1 MSSLLSIFP
10 YMLVPLWIHAALPD
24 SKRKCSL
31 WTNSKPAFTDI
42 SKRDL
47 EGCGV
52 VPDRYRDELNATSS
66 TKLWL
71 HHLAHA
77 QGNTCGIALAKANIS
92 CPDVCTFLTGQQRQL
107 VDFWRRTSYSEND
120 LAFIELVE
128 AQPMQDPQPTY
139 DERHSDRAK
148 SGFFFNATIASHDR
162 FRGAGLAYPSD
173 DAKTVSDILG
183 QWSIKY
189 GCDIASS
196 CVCLNATVA
205 HAILLSTGFWR
216 YYAFPVRVSLAKGRT
231 GLNLVKPLW
240 ARASNPAS
248 GDANM
253 ILSDDFTWS
262 PMDLQR

>member
-10 YMLVPLWIHAALPD
+10 YMLVPLWIHAALSD

-47 EGCGV
+47 EDCGV

-139 DERHSDRAK
+139 DERHSDRPRVV
-148 SGFFFNATIASHDR
+148 FFSMR
-162 FRGAGLAYPSD
+162 P
-173 DAKTVSDILG
+173 
-183 QWSIKY
+183 
-189 GCDIASS
+189 
-196 CVCLNATVA
+196 
-205 HAILLSTGFWR
+205 LLRMTDF
-216 YYAFPVRVSLAKGRT
+216 VGRALRT
-231 GLNLVKPLW
+231 HQMMP
-240 ARASNPAS
+240 RQFQ
-248 GDANM
+248 
-253 ILSDDFTWS
+253 IY
-262 PMDLQR
+262 